1 MRAVEMPSPVMLC
14 PRGLP
19 RRVTQPAG
27 ADAGPRWAGWSDRWP
42 FLGSSMKSDLETPC
56 AIRGLFVLI
65 FPASHSLPH
74 YGLPA
79 LTSSPVT
86 VWPRPSGHSACWSC
100 PHLSPS
106 VTPVPPRPPE
116 QLPVPLVCGFLPCP
130 ASSLTVE
137 FTEAQSWAPV
147 SSLFGH
153 LSGRSVLL
161 IQWMDFMHKKLH

>member
-1 MRAVEMPSPVMLC
+1 M
-14 PRGLP
+14 
-19 RRVTQPAG
+19 TQPAG

-42 FLGSSMKSDLETPC
+42 FLSSSMKSGLETPC
-56 AIRGLFVLI
+56 AIGGLFVLI

-86 VWPRPSGHSACWSC
+86 VWPRSSGHSPCWSC

-106 VTPVPPRPPE
+106 VTPAPPPSRSSC
-116 QLPVPLVCGFLPCP
+116 LCSSSGFLPSP
-130 ASSLTVE
+130 ASSLMVE
-137 FTEAQSWAPV
+137 FTEALSWAPV

-153 LSGRSVLL
+153 LSGRCVLL
-161 IQWMDFMHKKLH
+161 IQWMDFTHKKLH